1 MKILEVIQ
9 KKKKINLMFLNQL
22 LVKILEIVQNLFLTI
37 KFVWIQLKLCKI
49 IGVLNKVIYQDHYLT
64 VKKISVSN
72 AVINKLEVKKI
83 LLKNVLK
90 NVLSKKTKKIKHIT
104 NALIVKIQNTQYKLF
119 VQFNSQ
125 RNLKNLKKKDVK
137 QISVIYVVLF
147 IL

>member
-1 MKILEVIQ
+1 MKLLEVIQ